1 MFKQL
6 VHEKL
11 SDLKK
16 GALGRESYNE
26 VQAIV
31 SYKLATPP
39 ASVKLITVLQ
49 GHVPQIPD
57 NCCGISKVV

>member
-1 MFKQL
+1 M
-6 VHEKL
+6 HEKL

-26 VQAIV
+26 VETII

-49 GHVPQIPD
+49 
-57 NCCGISKVV
+57 